1 MTAMAV
7 DVPQLELYHELA
19 SQLNAWVE
27 ESKKI
32 CRQAEED
39 AIKVTPTLFRE
50 FADADESEKQDLLV
64 CILCVELRLRCR

>member
-7 DVPQLELYHELA
+7 DVPQLELYHDLA
-19 SQLNAWVE
+19 HQLTAWVE

-39 AIKVTPTLFRE
+39 AIKVTPALFRE
-50 FADADESEKQDLLV
+50 FAEVVDVLASLESREN
-64 CILCVELRLRCR
+64 ERWTWH